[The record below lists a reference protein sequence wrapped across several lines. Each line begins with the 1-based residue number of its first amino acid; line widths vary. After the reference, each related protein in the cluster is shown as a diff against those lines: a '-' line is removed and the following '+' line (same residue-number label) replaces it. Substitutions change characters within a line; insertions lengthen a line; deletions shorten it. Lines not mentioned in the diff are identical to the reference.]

1 MFASCGDRNDG
12 NFSGGSVMYVDD
24 TLPLLS
30 LYFTIIRWL
39 DKMLMFEIK
48 VLFELSS

>member
-1 MFASCGDRNDG
+1 MFSSCGDTNDG
-12 NFSGGSVMYVDD
+12 NFSGGSVIYVDD

-48 VLFELSS
+48 VLFELRS